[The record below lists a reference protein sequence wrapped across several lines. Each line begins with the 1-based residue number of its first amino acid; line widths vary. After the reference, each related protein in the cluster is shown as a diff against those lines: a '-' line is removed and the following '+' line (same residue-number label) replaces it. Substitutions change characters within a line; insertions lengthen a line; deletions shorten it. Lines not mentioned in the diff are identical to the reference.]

1 MLHAGRR
8 PPLRTILNRR
18 GIVMAQMNSVY
29 LRGNMT
35 RDPEKRFLPSGN
47 SVVSFGF
54 AVNRRYR
61 SGEEWKED
69 TCFVDVVV
77 YGRQGDWV
85 MEQTSKGSPLVVEGR
100 LSFRSWEAQDGSR
113 RSKHE
118 VVANSIHF
126 LSTRAEM
133 SGGGGGSRS
142 TESYTPPPQDSPM
155 TDDDIPF

>member
-1 MLHAGRR
+1 M
-8 PPLRTILNRR
+8 
-18 GIVMAQMNSVY
+18 MNSVY

-35 RDPEKRFLPSGN
+35 RDPEKRFLSSGN

-61 SGEEWKED
+61 SGDDWKED

-77 YGRQGDWV
+77 YGRPGDWV
-85 MEQTSKGSPLVVEGR
+85 MEQAGKGSPLVVEGR

-118 VVANSIHF
+118 VVANSVHF
-126 LSTRAEM
+126 ISRRDEAPAGAGQGRGNAEP
-133 SGGGGGSRS
+133 
-142 TESYTPPPQDSPM
+142 SYAPPPQESPM

>member
-1 MLHAGRR
+1 
-8 PPLRTILNRR
+8 
-18 GIVMAQMNSVY
+18 MARMNSVY

-47 SVVSFGF
+47 SVVSFGL

-61 SGEEWKED
+61 SGDDWKED

-77 YGRQGDWV
+77 FGRQGDWV

-100 LSFRSWEAQDGSR
+100 LSFRSWEAQDGSK

-118 VVANSIHF
+118 VVANNVHF
-126 LSTRAEM
+126 ISRRDEAT
-133 SGGGGGSRS
+133 GGGAGSGS
-142 TESYTPPPQDSPM
+142 VSSYAPPPQDSPM

>member
-1 MLHAGRR
+1 M
-8 PPLRTILNRR
+8 T
-18 GIVMAQMNSVY
+18 QMNSVY

-35 RDPEKRFLPSGN
+35 RDPEKRFLTSGN
-47 SVVSFGF
+47 SVVSFGL
-54 AVNRRYR
+54 AATRRYR

-69 TCFVDVVV
+69 VCFVDVVV

-100 LSFRSWEAQDGSR
+100 LSFRSWEAQDGSK

-118 VVANSIHF
+118 VVAYNIHF
-126 LSTRAEM
+126 LSTAHRGGEM
-133 SGGGGGSRS
+133 TGGGSGS
-142 TESYTPPPQDSPM
+142 TESYTAPPQDSPM

>member
-1 MLHAGRR
+1 
-8 PPLRTILNRR
+8 
-18 GIVMAQMNSVY
+18 MAQLNSVY

-35 RDPEKRFLPSGN
+35 RDPEKRFLPTGS
-47 SVVSFGF
+47 SVGSFGF

-61 SGEEWKED
+61 SGDDWKED

-113 RSKHE
+113 GSKHE
-118 VVANSIHF
+118 VVAYNVHF
-126 LSTRAEM
+126 LSRRDEMAGRSGSVVGHAEP
-133 SGGGGGSRS
+133 SA
-142 TESYTPPPQDSPM
+142 PPRQDSPM

>member
-1 MLHAGRR
+1 
-8 PPLRTILNRR
+8 
-18 GIVMAQMNSVY
+18 MAQMNSVY

-35 RDPEKRFLPSGN
+35 RDPEKRFLPSGS
-47 SVVSFGF
+47 SVVSFGL

-77 YGRQGDWV
+77 FGRQGDWV
-85 MEQTSKGSPLVVEGR
+85 VEQTGKGSPVVVEGR

-118 VVANSIHF
+118 VVANNVHF
-126 LSTRAEM
+126 LTRRDEATGGVG
-133 SGGGGGSRS
+133 SGGGQSYGGQ
-142 TESYTPPPQDSPM
+142 SYEAPQQQQSSPM

>member
-1 MLHAGRR
+1 
-8 PPLRTILNRR
+8 
-18 GIVMAQMNSVY
+18 MAQMNSVY

-35 RDPEKRFLPSGN
+35 RDPEKRFLPAGS

-61 SGEEWKED
+61 SGDEWKED

-118 VVANSIHF
+118 VVAYNIHF
-126 LSTRAEM
+126 LSRRDEM
-133 SGGGGGSRS
+133 AGGSGS
-142 TESYTPPPQDSPM
+142 GHGESSAPPRQDLPM

>member
-1 MLHAGRR
+1 
-8 PPLRTILNRR
+8 
-18 GIVMAQMNSVY
+18 MAQMNSVY

-61 SGEEWKED
+61 SGDDWKED

-77 YGRQGDWV
+77 FGRQGDWV

-100 LSFRSWEAQDGSR
+100 LSFRSWEAQDGSK

-118 VVANSIHF
+118 VVANNVHF
-126 LSTRAEM
+126 ISRRDEAT
-133 SGGGGGSRS
+133 GGGTRSGSVS
-142 TESYTPPPQDSPM
+142 SYAPPPQDSPM